1 VNQGE
6 TTMTEAQARQ
16 LEQKMTDARM
26 ARMSA
31 HHLASSS
38 PADLRAE
45 QDHDPQF
52 LTDCLAG
59 LTSALKAHREA
70 TAIMEEAVNR
80 LEAAKGVEA

>member
-1 VNQGE
+1 
-6 TTMTEAQARQ
+6 MTDAQARQ
-16 LEQKMTDARM
+16 LEQKVTHARM

-31 HHLASSS
+31 YHLAATS

-52 LTDCLAG
+52 LTENLAD

-70 TAIMEEAVNR
+70 TAIIEGAVSR